1 MSLVK
6 TILTKIRFNN
16 GSQPALNDT
25 NLDQM
30 QTNIQT
36 AISTLEEN
44 VETEMN
50 NINTAITSV
59 AVPALSVQT
68 DTTEHI
74 LKSFTIET
82 AGRYMFL
89 ADVPLNYYGETGRT
103 LYLKLKVN
111 NSEKF
116 IGGGII
122 NTNAYTLYTKLLTVA
137 DVPANGTVEIT
148 LKNDADGKQ
157 FACVGFN
164 LQYFKLK

>member
-6 TILTKIRFNN
+6 TILTKIGFNN

-25 NLDQM
+25 NLNQM

-74 LKSFTIET
+74 LKSFEIKT

-89 ADVPLNYYGETGRT
+89 ADVPLNYYRR
-103 LYLKLKVN
+103 N
-111 NSEKF
+111 R
-116 IGGGII
+116 
-122 NTNAYTLYTKLLTVA
+122 
-137 DVPANGTVEIT
+137 
-148 LKNDADGKQ
+148 
-157 FACVGFN
+157 
-164 LQYFKLK
+164 

>member
-89 ADVPLNYYGETGRT
+89 ADVPLNYYRR
-103 LYLKLKVN
+103 N
-111 NSEKF
+111 R
-116 IGGGII
+116 
-122 NTNAYTLYTKLLTVA
+122 
-137 DVPANGTVEIT
+137 
-148 LKNDADGKQ
+148 
-157 FACVGFN
+157 
-164 LQYFKLK
+164 

>member
-6 TILTKIRFNN
+6 TILTKIGFNN

-25 NLDQM
+25 NLNQM

-59 AVPALSVQT
+59 AVPALAVQT
-68 DTTEHI
+68 DTTEHV

-89 ADVPLNYYGETGRT
+89 ADVPLNYYRR
-103 LYLKLKVN
+103 N
-111 NSEKF
+111 R
-116 IGGGII
+116 
-122 NTNAYTLYTKLLTVA
+122 
-137 DVPANGTVEIT
+137 
-148 LKNDADGKQ
+148 
-157 FACVGFN
+157 
-164 LQYFKLK
+164 

>member
-6 TILTKIRFNN
+6 TILTKIGFNN

-25 NLDQM
+25 NLNQM

-44 VETEMN
+44 AETAIQTEMN

-59 AVPALSVQT
+59 TVPALAVQT

-74 LKSFTIET
+74 LKSFAIET

-89 ADVPLNYYGETGRT
+89 ADVPLNYYRS
-103 LYLKLKVN
+103 N
-111 NSEKF
+111 R
-116 IGGGII
+116 
-122 NTNAYTLYTKLLTVA
+122 
-137 DVPANGTVEIT
+137 
-148 LKNDADGKQ
+148 
-157 FACVGFN
+157 
-164 LQYFKLK
+164 

>member
-6 TILTKIRFNN
+6 TILTKIGFNN

-25 NLDQM
+25 NLNQM

-59 AVPALSVQT
+59 AVPALAVQT

-74 LKSFTIET
+74 LKSFEIET

-89 ADVPLNYYGETGRT
+89 ADVPLNYYRR
-103 LYLKLKVN
+103 
-111 NSEKF
+111 SR
-116 IGGGII
+116 
-122 NTNAYTLYTKLLTVA
+122 
-137 DVPANGTVEIT
+137 
-148 LKNDADGKQ
+148 
-157 FACVGFN
+157 
-164 LQYFKLK
+164 

>member
-6 TILTKIRFNN
+6 TILTKIGFNN

-25 NLDQM
+25 NLNQM

-89 ADVPLNYYGETGRT
+89 ADVPLNYYRR
-103 LYLKLKVN
+103 N
-111 NSEKF
+111 R
-116 IGGGII
+116 
-122 NTNAYTLYTKLLTVA
+122 
-137 DVPANGTVEIT
+137 
-148 LKNDADGKQ
+148 
-157 FACVGFN
+157 
-164 LQYFKLK
+164 

>member
-6 TILTKIRFNN
+6 TILTKIGFNN

-25 NLDQM
+25 NLNQM

-74 LKSFTIET
+74 LKSFAIET

-89 ADVPLNYYGETGRT
+89 ADVPLNYYRR
-103 LYLKLKVN
+103 N
-111 NSEKF
+111 R
-116 IGGGII
+116 
-122 NTNAYTLYTKLLTVA
+122 
-137 DVPANGTVEIT
+137 
-148 LKNDADGKQ
+148 
-157 FACVGFN
+157 
-164 LQYFKLK
+164 

>member
-6 TILTKIRFNN
+6 TILTKIGFNN

-25 NLDQM
+25 NLNQM

-59 AVPALSVQT
+59 AVPALAVQT

-74 LKSFTIET
+74 LKSFAIET

-89 ADVPLNYYGETGRT
+89 ADVPLNYYRR
-103 LYLKLKVN
+103 N
-111 NSEKF
+111 R
-116 IGGGII
+116 
-122 NTNAYTLYTKLLTVA
+122 
-137 DVPANGTVEIT
+137 
-148 LKNDADGKQ
+148 
-157 FACVGFN
+157 
-164 LQYFKLK
+164 

>member
-6 TILTKIRFNN
+6 TILTKIGFNN

-25 NLDQM
+25 NLNQM

-59 AVPALSVQT
+59 AVPALAEQT

-74 LKSFTIET
+74 LKSFAIET

-89 ADVPLNYYGETGRT
+89 ADVPLNYYRS
-103 LYLKLKVN
+103 N
-111 NSEKF
+111 R
-116 IGGGII
+116 
-122 NTNAYTLYTKLLTVA
+122 
-137 DVPANGTVEIT
+137 
-148 LKNDADGKQ
+148 
-157 FACVGFN
+157 
-164 LQYFKLK
+164 

>member
-6 TILTKIRFNN
+6 TILTKIGFNN

-25 NLDQM
+25 NLNQM

-74 LKSFTIET
+74 LKSFEIET

-89 ADVPLNYYGETGRT
+89 ADVPLNYYRR
-103 LYLKLKVN
+103 N
-111 NSEKF
+111 R
-116 IGGGII
+116 
-122 NTNAYTLYTKLLTVA
+122 
-137 DVPANGTVEIT
+137 
-148 LKNDADGKQ
+148 
-157 FACVGFN
+157 
-164 LQYFKLK
+164 